1 MFRSLY
7 QVMEVTIVTKTLPI
21 CHSDFRAGEELFFR
35 SRKKKTLRRPH
46 PAKGEVNMWRT
57 HHMDLSTGKY
67 HTWKE
72 VAAVVPK
79 RAKRAQQSTPCA

>member
-35 SRKKKTLRRPH
+35 SRKKKHYGDHILP
-46 PAKGEVNMWRT
+46 KGRLICGEHITWTYQRGSTT
-57 HHMDLSTGKY
+57 HGK
-67 HTWKE
+67 KSL
-72 VAAVVPK
+72 
-79 RAKRAQQSTPCA
+79 Q